1 MLAEVASLFADTG
14 NLVYLQWCLEGPAG
28 TAAARGDYGRAA
40 ELDGARDALRAH
52 TGVPL
57 PPVYPAGYTRTLAA
71 TRASLTPEAFD
82 AARARPVGQDPRQI
96 IAMAISN
103 GDLAGP
109 ARARAG
115 LIGAEAR
122 R

>member
-1 MLAEVASLFADTG
+1 LQAGAVAGAG
-14 NLVYLQWCLEGPAG
+14 GVEPAP
-28 TAAARGDYGRAA
+28 GRAA
-40 ELDGARDALRAH
+40 ELAGARDALRAH
-52 TGVPL
+52 TGVLL